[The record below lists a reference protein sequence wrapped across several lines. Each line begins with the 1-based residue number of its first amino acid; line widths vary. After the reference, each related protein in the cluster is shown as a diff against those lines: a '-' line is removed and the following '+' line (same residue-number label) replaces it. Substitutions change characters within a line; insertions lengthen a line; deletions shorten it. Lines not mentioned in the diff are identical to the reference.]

1 MGTALKIVAL
11 FAVYT
16 GIAYVGDYAV
26 QLLADEPASAVA
38 EAPQAEAPQEVDAK
52 AVVVEVRPE
61 ILTRVQFRRSARCDY
76 TVDRELTLS
85 AAGVSLVDVQAGSG
99 ELHIEGEDGLAEIV
113 VVGRVCA
120 SDQTLLD
127 ELTVSG
133 ESVDGTAFI
142 RTHYPGTQGWSGR
155 RTARI
160 DLIVLVPAGM
170 AVEVEDSSGDLEV
183 RRTGDLRI
191 DDSSGG
197 ITVSDVRGALEI
209 DDSSGGLDVDGV
221 AGDVYIEDGSGGLDI
236 RSVTGS
242 IVLRDGSGG
251 IDIEDVTG
259 SVVIEE
265 DGSGGIDV
273 RNVGQDFEVRRDG
286 SGGIRHS
293 GVQGTVDVPEKRR
306 RGR

>member
-11 FAVYT
+11 FAVYS
-16 GIAYVGDYAV
+16 GIAYVGDLAV
-26 QLLADEPASAVA
+26 GLLANEPVPAVA
-38 EAPQAEAPQEVDAK
+38 DAAPTPDDER

-61 ILTRVQFRRSARCDY
+61 IVTRVQVRRSDGCDY
-76 TVDRELTLS
+76 ALDREMTLS
-85 AAGVSLVDVQAGSG
+85 AADVALVDIRAGSG
-99 ELHIEGEDGLAEIV
+99 ELHIEGEDGLDEIV

-120 SDQTLLD
+120 SEESFID
-127 ELTVSG
+127 ELTISG
-133 ESVDGTAFI
+133 ESANGTAVI
-142 RTHYPGTQGWSGR
+142 QTHYPDNRGWSGR

-160 DLIVLVPAGM
+160 DLVVLVPAGM
-170 AVEVEDSSGDLEV
+170 AVDVEDSSGDMEV
-183 RRTGDLRI
+183 RRTGNLRI

-197 ITVSDVRGALEI
+197 ISVSDLRGSLEI

-221 AGDVYIEDGSGGLDI
+221 EGDVLIEDGSGGLDI
-236 RSVTGS
+236 RGVAGSV
-242 IVLRDGSGG
+242 VLRDGSGG
-251 IDIEDVTG
+251 IDIVGVGGDVI
-259 SVVIEE
+259 IEE

-273 RNVGQDFEVRRDG
+273 RDVGRNLEVRRDG